1 MGGLPVVF
9 LQPRPGAPHSTGR
22 GRSRERLVIGLAA
35 LAWLVSVDH
44 VRAQT
49 RCGDRPWVM
58 FTFDGQPWPAKLH
71 ANLIADLRAALR
83 LRGMDACPELP
94 VPSLPP
100 IAEMAF
106 NLGGGDRVVVS
117 IDVHDDIT
125 NKRVGRDI
133 DLHAVATDARGLLL
147 AQAADELL
155 RASWVELSIPDAPPP
170 IVPPPAAIVEVV
182 QQTVRPVRTAL
193 TDSLGLRAAVEHYGG
208 GQTMFG
214 GDAALQLWLTE
225 RLALGL
231 AIGLRSAVSADA
243 THGTVEASAWLT
255 GAELAYAFL
264 PRESRYNLL
273 VGLGAYAGELSFSG
287 RARGPAHPQ
296 RRQGWFA
303 TGRAILTGALRLAEH
318 LRLSIDLGPGVPL
331 RSVEATDSQ
340 REVTGTRGIELH
352 AALGVGGLF

>member
-9 LQPRPGAPHSTGR
+9 LQPRLGTPCSTGR
-22 GRSRERLVIGLAA
+22 GRSCERLVLGLAM
-35 LAWLVSVDH
+35 LAWLVPASPAH
-44 VRAQT
+44 AQA

-106 NLGGGDRVVVS
+106 NLGGGERVLVS
-117 IDVHDDIT
+117 IDVHDNIT

-133 DLHAVATDARGLLL
+133 ALHAVATDARGLLL

-155 RASWVELSIPDAPPP
+155 RASWVELSIPDAPAP
-170 IVPPPAAIVEVV
+170 VMQPPAAIVQVV
-182 QQTVRPVRTAL
+182 RESQQPAGQPL
-193 TDSLGLRAAVEHYGG
+193 YDSLGLRAAVESYTG

-214 GDAALQLWLTE
+214 GDAALQLWLSE

-231 AIGLRSAVSADA
+231 VIGVRSALSSDA
-243 THGTVEASAWLT
+243 LHGTVEASAWLT

-264 PRESRYNLL
+264 PRAARYNLL
-273 VGLGAYAGELSFSG
+273 VGFGAYAGELSFSG
-287 RARGPAHPQ
+287 RARGPAHPE

-303 TGRAILTGALRLAEH
+303 DGRVSLTGAMSLAEH
-318 LRLSIDLGPGVPL
+318 LRLSVDLGPGLPF
-331 RSVEATDSQ
+331 RSVEATDSG
-340 REVTGTRGIELH
+340 RDVTGTRGLELH
-352 AALGVGGLF
+352 AALGLGGLF